1 MVVTAS
7 AIVCAGATTLL
18 SQSSNVVALPFVN
31 AAAINV
37 SNTTVG
43 FADSDLYGMTPEEID
58 RTLDEMQAMGVNNVR
73 ILIPWA
79 GIELADDQYY
89 WDTVDYLVNAVDERD
104 MGILGVLNSTPAWAV
119 EPGLPPVI
127 SPPADYD
134 QYAEFVGLVAERYAG
149 KVSAYEVWN
158 EPNAYFFW
166 SPAPDP
172 AAYTELLQT
181 AYPAIKAADPDATV
195 IGGVV
200 GWVNDVEGL
209 AISPA
214 NYVEAMYD
222 AGAQGY
228 FDALSYHPY
237 HYTLPFSQG
246 EPYGDISPINQ
257 LELMRELMVAN
268 GDEEKLIWATE
279 YGEPTSVVDE
289 ATQAAFISDYL
300 NTWSDFEYTGPSFIY
315 TTRDRDTDSTVVD
328 DTLGVLRDDFT
339 WKQAAYVIQ
348 QWTATHPQE
357 VPDSVTLTALATDL
371 DGSTGE
377 TMPVETMEAT
387 EVPQSTS
394 LTTETATT
402 DTATTDTATATTDTA
417 PTGTTMLPAETAI
430 TEVDPAPA
438 PETET
443 ATTDTTA
450 DPTAD
455 STTADTTDT
464 TGTAD
469 TADTTGTS
477 GTVTDTSGTESTG
490 ATESGTTDSTAGTD
504 STGTTDS
511 TAGTDSSAGTDSTD
525 SSSGSTSDS
534 SGAAA

>member
-1 MVVTAS
+1 M
-7 AIVCAGATTLL
+7 
-18 SQSSNVVALPFVN
+18 ALPFVN

-58 RTLDEMQAMGVNNVR
+58 RTLDEMQAMGVQNVR

-79 GIELADDQYY
+79 GIELEDDYFY

-104 MGILGVLNSTPAWAV
+104 MGILAVLNSTPSWAV
-119 EPGLPPVI
+119 EPGQPAVI
-127 SPPADYD
+127 SPPADYE

-149 KVSAYEVWN
+149 QVSAYEVWN

-172 AAYTELLQT
+172 VAYTELLQT
-181 AYPAIKAADPDATV
+181 AYPVIKAADPDATV

-214 NYVEAMYD
+214 NYVEAMYE

-268 GDEEKLIWATE
+268 GDEDKLIWATE

-300 NTWSDFEYTGPSFIY
+300 NTWSQFDYTGPSFIY

-357 VPDSVTLTALATDL
+357 VPDSVTLTALTTEME
-371 DGSTGE
+371 GTTGE
-377 TMPVETMEAT
+377 TMPVATMEAT
-387 EVPQSTS
+387 EVPESTS
-394 LTTETATT
+394 VTTEPTTETATAEP
-402 DTATTDTATATTDTA
+402 TAETEAI
-417 PTGTTMLPAETAI
+417 MLPAETSI
-430 TEVDPAPA
+430 TEVDPAPV
-438 PETET
+438 PESSTEPTDT
-443 ATTDTTA
+443 ATDSTDTALDTTDATGTTDTTVT
-450 DPTAD
+450 DGT
-455 STTADTTDT
+455 DTTD
-464 TGTAD
+464 G
-469 TADTTGTS
+469 TADTTGADGTS
-477 GTVTDTSGTESTG
+477 
-490 ATESGTTDSTAGTD
+490 
-504 STGTTDS
+504 
-511 TAGTDSSAGTDSTD
+511 GTDSTD
-525 SSSGSTSDS
+525 STNSTSS
-534 SGAAA
+534 SSDTSDAAA

>member
-1 MVVTAS
+1 MRPMIKIGLVVTAS
-7 AIVCAGATTLL
+7 AMVCAGATTLFT
-18 SQSSNVVALPFVN
+18 QSSNVVALPFVN
-31 AAAINV
+31 AAAINE

-58 RTLDEMQAMGVNNVR
+58 RTLDEMQAMGVQNVR

-79 GIELADDQYY
+79 GIELADDYYY

-104 MGILGVLNSTPAWAV
+104 MGILAVLNSTPQWAV
-119 EPGLPPVI
+119 EPGQPAVI

-134 QYAEFVGLVAERYAG
+134 EYAEFVSLVAERYAG
-149 KVSAYEVWN
+149 QVSAYEVWN

-172 AAYTELLQT
+172 AAYTELLQA
-181 AYPAIKAADPDATV
+181 AYPAIKEADPDATV

-214 NYVEAMYD
+214 NYVEGMYE
-222 AGAQGY
+222 AGAAGY

-246 EPYGDISPINQ
+246 EPYGDIAPINQ
-257 LELMRELMVAN
+257 LELMRELMVAY
-268 GDEEKLIWATE
+268 GDEDKLIWATE

-300 NTWSDFEYTGPSFIY
+300 NTWSTFDYTGPSFIY

-357 VPDSVTLTALATDL
+357 VPESVTLAATD
-371 DGSTGE
+371 
-377 TMPVETMEAT
+377 EAT
-387 EVPQSTS
+387 TEPDATMVTVEP
-394 LTTETATT
+394 TTEETLE
-402 DTATTDTATATTDTA
+402 DD
-417 PTGTTMLPAETAI
+417 PIMLPAETAI
-430 TEVDPAPA
+430 TEVDPAPV
-438 PETET
+438 PETATESTDTTET
-443 ATTDTTA
+443 TDVTADTTDTTDA
-450 DPTAD
+450 TAD
-455 STTADTTDT
+455 TTDTTADTTDT
-464 TGTAD
+464 TDGT
-469 TADTTGTS
+469 
-477 GTVTDTSGTESTG
+477 
-490 ATESGTTDSTAGTD
+490 
-504 STGTTDS
+504 TGTTDS
-511 TAGTDSSAGTDSTD
+511 TTDSTSGTDSTTDSTSGTTD
-525 SSSGSTSDS
+525 SSSDSSSDTSD
-534 SGAAA
+534 AAA